1 MYMMRANVDGQT
13 FRIDELIWRDIIK
26 KTFVTAH
33 IYYHKLNE
41 KQCAS
46 RVQMSNILIFTML

>member
-1 MYMMRANVDGQT
+1 MRANVDGQT